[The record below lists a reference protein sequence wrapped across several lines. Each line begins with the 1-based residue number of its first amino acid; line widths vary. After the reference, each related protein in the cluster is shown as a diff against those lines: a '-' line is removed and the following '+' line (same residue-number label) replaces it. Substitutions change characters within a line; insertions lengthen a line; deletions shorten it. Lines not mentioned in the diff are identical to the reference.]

1 MSRYLGVDYGTKRIG
16 LAISDGLGLTARPLE
31 VVGRDDL
38 ASSLRR
44 IAKEYDLAGVIVGV
58 PTSLGGGEGPS
69 AHAAREL
76 GREIGETMEVP
87 VEFVDERFTS
97 RIAENALLEA
107 DMRRRNRKET
117 VDKVAAAII
126 LQSFLDSRR
135 RSGESTAGTDVESP
149 DPT

>member
-31 VVGRDDL
+31 VVGRVDL
-38 ASSLRR
+38 ASTLRR
-44 IAKEYDLAGVIVGV
+44 IATDYDLAGVIVGM
-58 PTSLGGGEGPS
+58 PTSLGGAEGPS
-69 AHAAREL
+69 ALAAREL
-76 GREIGETMEVP
+76 GREIEETLEVP

-107 DMRRRNRKET
+107 DMGRRNRKET

-126 LQSFLDSRR
+126 LQSYLDSRR
-135 RSGESTAGTDVESP
+135 RSGDSTGGTDVESP

>member
-16 LAISDGLGLTARPLE
+16 LAISDDLGLTARPLE

-38 ASSLRR
+38 ASSLQR
-44 IAKEYDLAGVIVGV
+44 IADEYDLAGVIVGL

-69 AHAAREL
+69 ATAAREL
-76 GREIGETMEVP
+76 GREIGETIEVP

-107 DMRRRNRKET
+107 DMRRRSRKET

-135 RSGESTAGTDVESP
+135 RSGDATARSDVESP